1 MATQALIVQSKPKAI
16 TIFPAC
22 LCPPFLVLSCSL
34 LPHLNKHPKWQQRL
48 NYKMTRLDVLLVQK
62 KDQKML
68 RESTRVG
75 LREGGGEEKAGVF
88 IMVFGPLMYVEG
100 LSQGGWIFKDTM
112 FLQPCVM

>member
-1 MATQALIVQSKPKAI
+1 
-16 TIFPAC
+16 
-22 LCPPFLVLSCSL
+22 
-34 LPHLNKHPKWQQRL
+34 
-48 NYKMTRLDVLLVQK
+48 
-62 KDQKML
+62 ML

-88 IMVFGPLMYVEG
+88 IMVFGPLVHVEG